1 MTIEEKQEIL
11 VGIYRKALGLGVVK
25 TVKEFAEA
33 LEMNVSGV
41 SSALNGSEKHL
52 TKSLITKARR
62 WEERTFPGGE
72 LPKQEKRPDVV
83 IPAETLDLYNN
94 MARAIADL
102 SDILRRAGISV
113 GVGSSIQ
120 KNFYRDGK

>member
-1 MTIEEKQEIL
+1 MSHEERLEIL
-11 VGIYRKALGLGVVK
+11 TSIYRKALGLGVVK
-25 TVKEFAEA
+25 TSKEFAEA
-33 LEMNVSGV
+33 LEMNVSTI
-41 SSALNGSEKHL
+41 SSALNGSPKHL
-52 TKSLITKARR
+52 TESLVKKARR

-113 GVGSSIQ
+113 GVGSNLE
-120 KNFYRDGK
+120 KNFYRNGK

>member
-1 MTIEEKQEIL
+1 MTTEERKEIL
-11 VGIYRKALGLGVVK
+11 VAIYRKALGLGVVK

-33 LEMNVSGV
+33 LEMNVSTI
-41 SSALNGSEKHL
+41 SSALNGSPKHL
-52 TKSLITKARR
+52 TESLVKKARR

-72 LPKQEKRPDVV
+72 LPKQEKRPNIV
-83 IPAETLDLYNN
+83 IPAETQDMYNN

-113 GVGSSIQ
+113 GVGSNLE
-120 KNFYRDGK
+120 KNFYRNGK

>member
-1 MTIEEKQEIL
+1 MTS
-11 VGIYRKALGLGVVK
+11 IYRKALGLGVVK
-25 TVKEFAEA
+25 TSKEFAEA
-33 LEMNVSGV
+33 LEMNVSGI
-41 SSALNGSEKHL
+41 SSALNGSPKHL
-52 TKSLITKARR
+52 TESLVKKARR

-120 KNFYRDGK
+120 KNFYRDRK

>member
-1 MTIEEKQEIL
+1 MTHDERLEIL
-11 VGIYRKALGLGVVK
+11 TSIYRKALGLGVVK

-33 LEMNVSGV
+33 LEMNVSGI

-52 TKSLITKARR
+52 TKSLITKAQR

-72 LPKQEKRPDVV
+72 LPKQEKRPNIV
-83 IPAETLDLYNN
+83 IPAETQDMYNN

-113 GVGSSIQ
+113 GVGSNLE
-120 KNFYRDGK
+120 KNFYRNGK

>member
-1 MTIEEKQEIL
+1 MTHDERLEIL
-11 VGIYRKALGLGVVK
+11 TSIYRKALGLGVVK

-33 LEMNVSGV
+33 LEMNVSGI

-52 TKSLITKARR
+52 TKSLITKAQR

-72 LPKQEKRPDVV
+72 LPKQERRPDVV

-102 SDILRRAGISV
+102 SDILRRSGISV
-113 GVGSSIQ
+113 GVGSNLE
-120 KNFYRDGK
+120 KNFYRNGK